1 MNIYILSKIFKLVF
15 TLLTLLPYLLYKYN
29 NNNNNNNT
37 IIQYKNIKYKT
48 KKFLKVSKVDI
59 LPYLHLT
66 NLLISLFYIINKINN
81 N

>member
-66 NLLISLFYIINKINN
+66 YLLIPLFYIINKINN

>member
-37 IIQYKNIKYKT
+37 IIQYKNIKYK
-48 KKFLKVSKVDI
+48 K
-59 LPYLHLT
+59 
-66 NLLISLFYIINKINN
+66 
-81 N
+81 